1 MIQETKIILE
11 SIAEFHEEGS
21 CYYVLNGSDNKV
33 WLLPAA
39 DVRRGLEIY
48 SASSLKGIILKKFLP
63 WTIKIPFVRRFLA
76 IEKVYLSLKQ
86 DVKKVLDEVSPEPL
100 LSMYLG
106 NTKYPQNRKVIIQ
119 IFNKSKVLGYAKFGS
134 ERIVLDAF
142 DKEANALYFLERNR
156 IQGTPKVLWSGK
168 VGQVGGFI
176 QSTNRKGGEQTVYTL
191 EREHWDFLKQI
202 QDVTGK
208 EIDFSAS
215 SYRRIIR
222 SFGAALVKTDWKCK
236 DMLWGCI
243 ENMERYYSE
252 HKFTVCFSHGDFTPW
267 NMCYHQNDLFVFDFE
282 YAQYDFPVA
291 MDVFH
296 YLTQVGI
303 LTKNADAEEIFQSI
317 MDYAGQLQLFV
328 EDIRFAYI
336 QYLLYI
342 IAFYH
347 ERMGEQMTE
356 DERSCRIWIRLIEL
370 CLTDGLE
377 NERSKGL

>member
-1 MIQETKIILE
+1 MIQETKNILE
-11 SIAEFHEEGS
+11 SIAEFHEGGS

-33 WLLPAA
+33 WLLPAD
-39 DVRRGLEIY
+39 DVRKGLEIY

-63 WTIKIPFVRRFLA
+63 WTIKIPFVRRFFA
-76 IEKVYLSLKQ
+76 IEKVYLSLKWE
-86 DVKKVLDEVSPEPL
+86 VKKVLDEVSPEYF

-106 NTKYPQNRKVIIQ
+106 NTKYSQNRKVVIQ
-119 IFNKSKVLGYAKFGS
+119 IFNKSTILGYAKFGS

-142 DKEANALYFLERNR
+142 AKETNTLYFLERSG
-156 IQGTPKVLWSGK
+156 IQGIPKVLWLGK

-191 EREHWDFLKQI
+191 EREHCDFMKQI

-208 EIDFSAS
+208 EIDFSTS
-215 SYRRIIR
+215 SYRKIIR
-222 SFGAALVKTDWKCK
+222 SFGKALEKTDWKCK
-236 DMLWGCI
+236 DMLRRCI
-243 ENMERYYSE
+243 ENMERYYAE
-252 HKFTVCFSHGDFTPW
+252 HKFVVCFSHGDFTPW
-267 NMCYHQNDLFVFDFE
+267 NVCYHHNDLFVFDFE
-282 YAQYDFPVA
+282 YAQNDFPIA

-296 YLTQVGI
+296 YLTQVEI
-303 LTKNADAEEIFQSI
+303 LTKNAGAEEIFYNV
-317 MDYAGQLQLFV
+317 MNHAEQLQLFV

-356 DERSCRIWIRLIEL
+356 EERSCRIWIRLIEL
-370 CLTDGLE
+370 CLADDFV
-377 NERSKGL
+377 NERNKGL